1 LPHHLKFSVLRE
13 RLAVCQLAAGD
24 PVPKWALGGGFFC
37 VARTADE
44 LSVVCEESRVPTGV
58 RVERDWSALKLE
70 GPFPFSTTGVLESI
84 LQPLAQAEISI
95 FAVSTYDT
103 DYVLIQR
110 ERIAAAVEELRKAG
124 HELLT

>member
-1 LPHHLKFSVLRE
+1 M
-13 RLAVCQLAAGD
+13 
-24 PVPKWALGGGFFC
+24 
-37 VARTADE
+37 
-44 LSVVCEESRVPTGV
+44 
-58 RVERDWSALKLE
+58 
-70 GPFPFSTTGVLESI
+70 TGVLESI